1 MAPLRECDSPLET
14 NNKRPSALMTQSKP
28 PIQTEADRQPVD
40 TMAVDRMGLFSSG
53 RLRKPMGKQNSLQQE
68 PDPIDTASISTEVF
82 VARQPI
88 YDSAMAVTAYEL
100 LYRPSLQSTR
110 ADVRNQSQAT
120 IEVVTNAA
128 LAIGLERL
136 AGGLPIHVN
145 FPEELLTT
153 VPNLPL
159 RPELAVIEVL
169 EHVPANPEVLAG
181 IKTLRERGHKIALD
195 DYLPRSSDARLLE
208 LADIVK
214 IEITEF
220 KAAELAE
227 LVKRLKDRKLKLIAE
242 QVETLEQFEQ
252 CIALGFDGFQG
263 NFLQHP
269 QTFRAKKVPSSR
281 LSTLRLVASLQNE
294 DFSLDEV
301 EGLLSQNVSMSYHVL
316 RCINSSYY
324 NLPRKIDSIRQAIVI
339 LGVESLRQLCALLCL
354 QGLDDRPPSL
364 YIQAMTR
371 ARMCEQLGRLSG
383 ARDCGPFFITG
394 LFSLLGALVGM
405 PTQKIVE
412 ELPLSAAV
420 TRALVAGEGVLG
432 EALQC
437 ARAYERA
444 AWNHVAFKS
453 QPPHLIRAAYVD
465 ALFWA
470 EQARSLI
477 TQ

>member
-1 MAPLRECDSPLET
+1 
-14 NNKRPSALMTQSKP
+14 
-28 PIQTEADRQPVD
+28 
-40 TMAVDRMGLFSSG
+40 
-53 RLRKPMGKQNSLQQE
+53 MGKQNNIQRDAE
-68 PDPIDTASISTEVF
+68 PADAPVIPTEVF

-88 YDSAMAVTAYEL
+88 YDAAMAVTAYEL
-100 LYRPSLQSTR
+100 LYRPSPR
-110 ADVRNQSQAT
+110 ANRANVTNPGLAT

-128 LAIGLERL
+128 LEIGLERL

-145 FPEELLTT
+145 FPEELLTR
-153 VPNLPL
+153 VPDLPL

-169 EHVPANPEVLAG
+169 EQVPANPEVLAG
-181 IKTLRERGHKIALD
+181 IRTLRERGHKIALD

-214 IEITEF
+214 IEIS
-220 KAAELAE
+220 ELKPE
-227 LVKRLKDRKLKLIAE
+227 ELTDLVKRLKSRNLKLIAE
-242 QVETLEQFEQ
+242 QVETVEQFEH
-252 CIALGFDGFQG
+252 CISLGFDGFQG

-269 QTFRAKKVPSSR
+269 QTFRAKRVPSSR

-294 DFSLDEV
+294 DYSLDEV
-301 EGLLSQNVSMSYHVL
+301 ETLLSQNVSMSYHVL

-383 ARDCGPFFITG
+383 AQDCGPFFITG

-444 AWNHVAFKS
+444 AWNHVAFQS

-470 EQARSLI
+470 EQASSLI
-477 TQ
+477 VTTRAA

>member
-1 MAPLRECDSPLET
+1 M
-14 NNKRPSALMTQSKP
+14 
-28 PIQTEADRQPVD
+28 
-40 TMAVDRMGLFSSG
+40 
-53 RLRKPMGKQNSLQQE
+53 
-68 PDPIDTASISTEVF
+68 
-82 VARQPI
+82 
-88 YDSAMAVTAYEL
+88 
-100 LYRPSLQSTR
+100 
-110 ADVRNQSQAT
+110 
-120 IEVVTNAA
+120 
-128 LAIGLERL
+128 
-136 AGGLPIHVN
+136 N
-145 FPEELLTT
+145 FPEELLTN
-153 VPNLPL
+153 VPDLPL

-169 EHVPANPEVLAG
+169 EHVPVKPEVIAG

-195 DYLPRSSDARLLE
+195 DYKPRPGDPQLLE

-214 IEITEF
+214 LEITGF
-220 KAAELAE
+220 KPDELTA
-227 LVKRLKDRKLKLIAE
+227 LVKQLKARNLELIAE
-242 QVETLEQFEQ
+242 QVETLEQFEH

-281 LSTLRLVASLQNE
+281 LSTLRLVASLQSE

-301 EGLLSQNVSMSYHVL
+301 ESLLSQNVSMSYHVL

-364 YIQAMTR
+364 YLHAMTR
-371 ARMCEQLGRLSG
+371 ARMCEQLGRLAG
-383 ARDCGPFFITG
+383 ANDCGPFFITG

-412 ELPLSAAV
+412 ELPLSVAV
-420 TRALVAGEGVLG
+420 SRALVAGEGTLG

-437 ARAYERA
+437 TRAYERA
-444 AWNHVAFKS
+444 AWNHVVFS
-453 QPPHLIRAAYVD
+453 GLPPHLIRAAYVD

-470 EQARSLI
+470 EQARALI
-477 TQ
+477 TK

>member
-1 MAPLRECDSPLET
+1 
-14 NNKRPSALMTQSKP
+14 MTQRKP
-28 PIQTEADRQPVD
+28 PMQIVVDRHSVDNGAVATMAADRI
-40 TMAVDRMGLFSSG
+40 GLFSSG
-53 RLRKPMGKQNSLQQE
+53 RTRKPMGKQNNLQNDPE
-68 PDPIDTASISTEVF
+68 PADTASTPTEVF

-88 YDSAMAVTAYEL
+88 YDSAMAVIAYEL
-100 LYRPSLQSTR
+100 LYRPSPSSTR
-110 ADVRNQSQAT
+110 ADVTNQSQAT
-120 IEVVTNAA
+120 IEVISNAA
-128 LAIGLERL
+128 LEIGLDRL

-145 FPEELLTT
+145 FPEGLLTT
-153 VPNLPL
+153 VPELPL

-169 EHVPANPEVLAG
+169 EHVPVKPEVLAG
-181 IKTLRERGHKIALD
+181 IRTLRERGHKIALD
-195 DYLPRSSDARLLE
+195 DYKPRPGDSQLLE

-214 IEITEF
+214 IEITDF
-220 KAAELAE
+220 KPDELIA
-227 LVKRLKDRKLKLIAE
+227 LIKSLKARKLKLIAE
-242 QVETLEQFEQ
+242 QVETLEQFEH
-252 CIALGFDGFQG
+252 CISLGFDGFQG

-281 LSTLRLVASLQNE
+281 LSTLRLVASLQSE
-294 DFSLDEV
+294 DFSIDEV
-301 EGLLSQNVSMSYHVL
+301 ESLLGQNVAMSYHVL

-339 LGVESLRQLCALLCL
+339 LGVQSLRQLCALLCL

-383 ARDCGPFFITG
+383 ANDCGPFFITG

-420 TRALVAGEGVLG
+420 TRALIAGEGVLG

-444 AWNHVAFKS
+444 AWNHVVFKS

-477 TQ
+477 AA

>member
-1 MAPLRECDSPLET
+1 
-14 NNKRPSALMTQSKP
+14 MTQRKP
-28 PIQTEADRQPVD
+28 PMQTEVARHSVD

-53 RLRKPMGKQNSLQQE
+53 RLRKPMGKQNNLQH
-68 PDPIDTASISTEVF
+68 DPESVGAAPIPTEVF

-100 LYRPSLQSTR
+100 LYRPSPHATR
-110 ADVRNQSQAT
+110 ADVTNQSQAT
-120 IEVVTNAA
+120 IEVITNAA
-128 LAIGLERL
+128 LEIGLERL

-153 VPNLPL
+153 VPDLPL

-169 EHVPANPEVLAG
+169 EHVPAKPEVIAG
-181 IKTLRERGHKIALD
+181 IKTLRERGHRIALD
-195 DYLPRSSDARLLE
+195 DYLPRSSASQLLD

-214 IEITEF
+214 IEITKF
-220 KAAELAE
+220 KADALAE
-227 LVKRLKDRKLKLIAE
+227 LVKHLKGRKLKLIAE
-242 QVETLEQFEQ
+242 QVETVEQFEH

-269 QTFRAKKVPSSR
+269 QTFRAKRVPSSR
-281 LSTLRLVASLQNE
+281 LSTLRLVASLQSE
-294 DFSLDEV
+294 DYSLDEV
-301 EGLLSQNVSMSYHVL
+301 EALLSQNVSMSYHVL

-339 LGVESLRQLCALLCL
+339 LGVVSLRQLCALLCL

-383 ARDCGPFFITG
+383 ANDGGPFFITG

-420 TRALVAGEGVLG
+420 TRALIAGEGVLG

-453 QPPHLIRAAYVD
+453 QPVHLIRAAYVD

-470 EQARSLI
+470 EQARSLV
-477 TQ
+477 TH